1 MSREDIH
8 SNIPNLISLMR
19 LLCVPLMVWLILN
32 NQVLEAF
39 WIFVLAGISDALDGF
54 IAKRF
59 NLQTELGGFLDPIA
73 DKALLVSVFVTL
85 GKVGYLESWII
96 LLVVFRDGLILVG
109 AFLFYLLHQNL
120 KMEPLLISKIN
131 TAMQFILV
139 TLILG
144 LNGYSLADGEII
156 KIMVYA
162 VSITTLASGAAY
174 VCVWGMGAA
183 RIESGDGNGS

>member
-1 MSREDIH
+1 MSRGNIR
-8 SNIPNLISLMR
+8 SNIPNIISLTR
-19 LLCVPLMVWLILN
+19 LLCVPLTVWLILN
-32 NQVLEAF
+32 NQFLEAF
-39 WIFVLAGISDALDGF
+39 WIFVFAGISDALDGF

-59 NLQTELGGFLDPIA
+59 DLQTELGAFLDPIA

-109 AFLFYLLHQNL
+109 ACLFYLIHQNL

-144 LNGYSLADGEII
+144 LNGYSLADGAII
-156 KIMVYA
+156 NIMVYA
-162 VSITTLASGAAY
+162 VSITTLTSGAAY
-174 VCVWGMGAA
+174 VGVWGIRAA
-183 RIESGDGNGS
+183 RIESGD